1 MPLTTEL
8 SGDEKKIIIK
18 ISGRFDFNIYQEFR
32 QAYKQAKHADTQY
45 VIDLGQTEYM
55 DSSAL
60 GMLLLLRERAGGD
73 QGDIKIVNT
82 KPEIKKI
89 LTISNFQRLFKI
101 D

>member
-1 MPLTTEL
+1 MALSTTV
-8 SGDEKKIIIK
+8 SDDGKTITITIV
-18 ISGRFDFNIYQEFR
+18 GRFDFNLYQDFR
-32 QAYKQAKHADTQY
+32 QAYKQATRPDTRY
-45 VIDLGQTEYM
+45 VIDLGQADYM

-60 GMLLLLRERAGGD
+60 GMLLLLRERAGDD
-73 QGDIKIVNT
+73 QGDIQIINT